1 MSEKYGTKVDCTDG
15 LSQTE
20 LVYPFK
26 VLSYKLSLRTVEM
39 PVYFKNPRNTF
50 AGLWWDKGEKQVSL
64 SVRKKGSSVLL
75 ASLVWTNGIEDYY
88 GKTITLGGTLSA
100 ELEPNTDYELV
111 VASKTSGLEF
121 FGASI
126 ADSETLKNNSS
137 YISIAR
143 GGELSSGTGKR
154 ACFGGTMSF
163 YAGDGAVLTPGER
176 TNIGV
181 IASDLE
187 NIGRT
192 VVIKADEDVTVNVE
206 CRQAFL

>member
-1 MSEKYGTKVDCTDG
+1 M
-15 LSQTE
+15 L
-20 LVYPFK
+20 
-26 VLSYKLSLRTVEM
+26 
-39 PVYFKNPRNTF
+39 
-50 AGLWWDKGEKQVSL
+50 
-64 SVRKKGSSVLL
+64 KK
-75 ASLVWTNGIEDYY
+75 
-88 GKTITLGGTLSA
+88 
-100 ELEPNTDYELV
+100 
-111 VASKTSGLEF
+111 
-121 FGASI
+121 
-126 ADSETLKNNSS
+126 
-137 YISIAR
+137 ISIAR

>member
-1 MSEKYGTKVDCTDG
+1 M
-15 LSQTE
+15 
-20 LVYPFK
+20 
-26 VLSYKLSLRTVEM
+26 
-39 PVYFKNPRNTF
+39 
-50 AGLWWDKGEKQVSL
+50 
-64 SVRKKGSSVLL
+64 
-75 ASLVWTNGIEDYY
+75 
-88 GKTITLGGTLSA
+88 
-100 ELEPNTDYELV
+100 